1 MINVHVNVLSVSY
14 TLVVNTFWGY
24 RVALEG
30 ETKQGN
36 LWSENYRMTG
46 RCTVGLL
53 LCCGRK
59 QQGGCQ
65 LDAWPIN
72 KLICQHH

>member
-14 TLVVNTFWGY
+14 TLGVNTFWGY

-36 LWSENYRMTG
+36 LWSENYRMT
-46 RCTVGLL
+46 
-53 LCCGRK
+53 
-59 QQGGCQ
+59 
-65 LDAWPIN
+65 
-72 KLICQHH
+72 